1 MRFLVTSDTRKK
13 SGAVKPYMLAT
24 MRAEPAAIRGN
35 RFSLPVDFH
44 SQRPDN
50 SLGEDRK
57 QTVSFRRL
65 TPFQIRHRNSG
76 LEYLASR
83 GDRTLQL
90 FQTTFDLVLLFCC
103 HD

>member
-35 RFSLPVDFH
+35 RFALPVDLH

-57 QTVSFRRL
+57 QAVSFRRL
-65 TPFQIRHRNSG
+65 TPFQIHHRNFEREHSANKVRG
-76 LEYLASR
+76 SAQLEIASPI
-83 GDRTLQL
+83 RTSASSS
-90 FQTTFDLVLLFCC
+90 
-103 HD
+103 